1 MGHNK
6 KLLTREESFLKL
18 VIKIYEKQKILNF
31 VHFSDILTGDQI
43 AVFVIFQLQ
52 SLFTIL
58 FCLPPN

>member
-6 KLLTREESFLKL
+6 QLLTREESFLKL
-18 VIKIYEKQKILNF
+18 VIKIYEKQKVLNF

-43 AVFVIFQLQ
+43 TVFVIFQLQ